1 MRTVDIKELFLDS
14 FSLRNDTASHEV
26 IKERMIEGG
35 KVRGSNM
42 GILMLAILIASIG
55 LNMNSTAVI
64 IGAML
69 ISPLMGSIQAAA
81 YGIAS
86 SDVKLIRK
94 SLVGLLFQVVMSLLV
109 STIYFKVSPI
119 STATS
124 ELLARTQPTVW
135 DVLIAFCGGLA
146 GIIGITRVEKSNVIP
161 GVAIATALMPPLCTC
176 GYALATAQW
185 SYFFGAGYLFCVN
198 TYFILFASTLILTA
212 LNVPKK
218 RRAELTEDQ
227 FKDLRKRLAINTLVV
242 IIPSLLVAYNM
253 VQKADEDEAAV
264 IGFENAGMSVE
275 QLSDEL
281 MVLYPEVERVS
292 LKRVETVVPAEEG
305 SLSVEEDS
313 HKKPEVVDSIELEL
327 AVSESLS
334 RDDARQMKKWVE
346 HIYNKQVMI
355 TETLIK
361 YKDTP
366 LSDVNRPLS
375 SRPGK

>member
-185 SYFFGAGYLFCVN
+185 SYFFGAGSLFCVN

-227 FKDLRKRLAINTLVV
+227 FKDLRKRLAINTMVV

-264 IGFENAGMSVE
+264 IGFENTEMSVE

-292 LKRVETVVPAEEG
+292 LKRVETVVPVEEG

-313 HKKPEVVDSIELEL
+313 HKKPEVVDSLELEL

-361 YKDTP
+361 
-366 LSDVNRPLS
+366 
-375 SRPGK
+375 